1 VAFQIAGPR
10 YECASGSRAA
20 ILCALRASGEK
31 IHGEKENKWLVIVLL
46 VGTSLSA
53 ARLSMPL
60 IFIAFYLS
68 CEERPLHIKARYK
81 SE

>member
-1 VAFQIAGPR
+1 MAFQIAGPR

-46 VGTSLSA
+46 VGTSLSLSLSP

-68 CEERPLHIKARYK
+68 CEDSGRCI
-81 SE
+81 